1 MGQLL
6 DLENFFMVN
15 KESTLFS
22 KTNLLYVVGN
32 MLSGDSDSHPYR
44 SHPCNE
50 KENSLVN
57 SS

>member
-1 MGQLL
+1 
-6 DLENFFMVN
+6 MVN
-15 KESTLFS
+15 KESTLFP
-22 KTNLLYVVGN
+22 KTSLLYVVGN

-44 SHPCNE
+44 SHPYNK